1 MGLHLNRDNYQT
13 YRAYRALLDD
23 KLTELMLYAKELC
36 PEAVVEVSATAYED
50 EDGHVD
56 IFPPLGLSEEEE
68 ERVELAVAAR
78 AGDIFEETGLF
89 ILCAALDQ
97 PEKHRR
103 PE

>member
-1 MGLHLNRDNYQT
+1 MGLHLSRDNYQT

-36 PEAVVEVSATAYED
+36 PDAVVEVSSASYED

-56 IFPPLGLSEEEE
+56 IFPPPGLPEEEE

-78 AGDIFEETGLF
+78 AGDIFEETRLF
-89 ILCAALDQ
+89 ILCAAFDR
-97 PEKHRR
+97 PEK
-103 PE
+103 P

>member
-1 MGLHLNRDNYQT
+1 MGLDLSKNSYQT

-23 KLTELMLYAKELC
+23 KLTELALYAKELC
-36 PEAVVEVSATAYED
+36 PEAVVEVSATSYED

-56 IFPPLGLSEEEE
+56 IFPPPGLSEEEE

-89 ILCAALDQ
+89 ILCAALDR
-97 PEKHRR
+97 PEKS
-103 PE
+103 